1 MPITWIKLSVTMFDD
16 DKIKII
22 DAMPERD
29 ALLIIWIKLLAQA
42 GKCNADGHLV
52 LSETIPLND
61 EILAS
66 LFNRPLV
73 TLRVA
78 LQTFERLGMITR
90 IDTNDTQSILSIT
103 NWNKHQNI
111 EALDKIREQTRIRVQ
126 NYRQNKLIECNVT
139 SNADVTLRNAPRIRS
154 KNKNID
160 PISLTDFDTFRKHY
174 PNKKNG
180 SAAAKAWAKLKP
192 DPGLVATIMSAVAWQ
207 SSQPD
212 WLKDSGKYVPHAS
225 TWLNNRR
232 WEDEAPTDVS
242 PGKLRRLQV
251 AL

>member
-1 MPITWIKLSVTMFDD
+1 MSITWIKLSVTMFDD

-29 ALLIIWIKLLAQA
+29 ALLIIWVKLLAQA
-42 GKCNADGHLV
+42 GKCNAAGNLV

-61 EILAS
+61 EIMAS

-103 NWNKHQNI
+103 NWNRHQNI

-126 NYRQNKLIECNVT
+126 NHRQNKLIECNVT
-139 SNADVTLRNAPRIRS
+139 SNADVTLRNAP
-154 KNKNID
+154 
-160 PISLTDFDTFRKHY
+160 
-174 PNKKNG
+174 
-180 SAAAKAWAKLKP
+180 
-192 DPGLVATIMSAVAWQ
+192 
-207 SSQPD
+207 
-212 WLKDSGKYVPHAS
+212 S
-225 TWLNNRR
+225 TM
-232 WEDEAPTDVS
+232 
-242 PGKLRRLQV
+242 
-251 AL
+251 